1 MNFAAFGRP
10 LGCLK
15 TALRQARQQRAW
27 QRSLATAAAPEA
39 PKLSKP
45 ILTARQRMLCSCT
58 FFSIADRI
66 TNGSLG
72 SREERL
78 ARFQV
83 YPEVPTVRTDFKD
96 PMPLLRQAQI
106 TMLDPTGARTRLFAK
121 DQADAAKPG
130 DVLMVSTKNGE
141 PFSGYLIEV
150 RRRGADTAIL
160 LRGQMMKTS
169 VESWFKVYS
178 PTVTAINIIWRRPKR
193 ARRARLTYMRKPEHD
208 KGSVD
213 HLVAAWK
220 KERSTLRSK
229 SGSGGVRQQKPRGK

>member
-1 MNFAAFGRP
+1 MNFASVGRP

-15 TALRQARQQRAW
+15 TALRQMRHQREW
-27 QRSLATAAAPEA
+27 QRSLATAAV
-39 PKLSKP
+39 PKTPNSTKF
-45 ILTARQRMLCSCT
+45 ILTDRQR
-58 FFSIADRI
+58 
-66 TNGSLG
+66 

-78 ARFQV
+78 ARFQI
-83 YPEVPTVRTDFKD
+83 YPELPTVRANFKD
-96 PMPLLRQAQI
+96 PMPALRQAQI
-106 TMLDPTGARTRLFAK
+106 TKLDPTGARTRLFAK

-130 DVLMVSTKNGE
+130 DVLMVSTKAGE
-141 PFSGYLIEV
+141 PFSGYLIEI

-160 LRGQMMKTS
+160 LRGQLMKTS

-213 HLVAAWK
+213 HLVAAWR
-220 KERSTLRSK
+220 KERSTLRAK
-229 SGSGGVRQQKPRGK
+229 SGSGGVRQQKAKSK

>member
-1 MNFAAFGRP
+1 MNFAVIGRP

-15 TALRQARQQRAW
+15 AALRQTRQQRAW
-27 QRSLATAAAPEA
+27 QRPLATAAAPRT
-39 PKLSKP
+39 PNGTKP
-45 ILTARQRMLCSCT
+45 VLTSRQR
-58 FFSIADRI
+58 D
-66 TNGSLG
+66 
-72 SREERL
+72 REERL
-78 ARFQV
+78 SRFEI
-83 YPEVPTVRTDFKD
+83 YPELPTVRTNFKD
-96 PMPLLRQAQI
+96 PMPALRQAHI
-106 TMLDPTGARTRLFAK
+106 TTLDPTGARTHLFAK

-130 DVLMVSTKNGE
+130 DVLMVSTKTGE
-141 PFSGYLIEV
+141 PFSGVLVEI
-150 RRRGADTAIL
+150 RRRGVDTAIL

-220 KERSTLRSK
+220 KERSTLRTK
-229 SGSGGVRQQKPRGK
+229 SGSGSSVRQHKAKGK

>member
-1 MNFAAFGRP
+1 MNFAAVGRP

-15 TALRQARQQRAW
+15 TALRQTRQNRAW
-27 QRSLATAAAPEA
+27 QRSLAAVAAPEA
-39 PKLSKP
+39 PNASKP
-45 ILTARQRMLCSCT
+45 ILTARQR
-58 FFSIADRI
+58 
-66 TNGSLG
+66 

-83 YPEVPTVRTDFKD
+83 YPEIPTVRTDFKD
-96 PMPLLRQAQI
+96 PMPVLRQAQI

-141 PFSGYLIEV
+141 PFSGYLIEI

-229 SGSGGVRQQKPRGK
+229 SGSGGAKQQKARGK

>member
-1 MNFAAFGRP
+1 MNFTAVGRP

-15 TALRQARQQRAW
+15 TALRQARQQRVW

-39 PKLSKP
+39 PNGTKP
-45 ILTARQRMLCSCT
+45 ILTFRQR
-58 FFSIADRI
+58 
-66 TNGSLG
+66 

-78 ARFQV
+78 DRFQV
-83 YPEVPTVRTDFKD
+83 YPELPTVRSDYKD
-96 PMPLLRQAQI
+96 PMPVLRQAQI
-106 TMLDPTGARTRLFAK
+106 TTLDPTGARTRLFSK

-130 DVLMVSTKNGE
+130 DVLMVSTKAGE
-141 PFSGYLIEV
+141 PFSGVLIEV
-150 RRRGADTAIL
+150 RRRGVDTAIL

-193 ARRARLTYMRKPEHD
+193 ARRARLTYMRKPQHD
-208 KGSVD
+208 MGSVD

-220 KERSTLRSK
+220 KERSTLRNK
-229 SGSGGVRQQKPRGK
+229 AGSGGGKQQKVKSK

>member
-1 MNFAAFGRP
+1 M
-10 LGCLK
+10 
-15 TALRQARQQRAW
+15 
-27 QRSLATAAAPEA
+27 
-39 PKLSKP
+39 
-45 ILTARQRMLCSCT
+45 
-58 FFSIADRI
+58 
-66 TNGSLG
+66 
-72 SREERL
+72 
-78 ARFQV
+78 

-96 PMPLLRQAQI
+96 PMPALRQAHI

-141 PFSGYLIEV
+141 PFSGYLIEI
-150 RRRGADTAIL
+150 RRRGVDTAVL
-160 LRGQMMKTS
+160 LRGQMMKMS

-229 SGSGGVRQQKPRGK
+229 SGSGGVKQHKAKSK

>member
-1 MNFAAFGRP
+1 MNFAAVGRP

-15 TALRQARQQRAW
+15 TALRQTRQQRAW

-39 PKLSKP
+39 PNGVTKP
-45 ILTARQRMLCSCT
+45 MLTSRQR
-58 FFSIADRI
+58 A
-66 TNGSLG
+66 
-72 SREERL
+72 REERL

-83 YPEVPTVRTDFKD
+83 YPELPTVRSNFKD
-96 PMPLLRQAQI
+96 PMPSLRQAQI
-106 TMLDPTGARTRLFAK
+106 TLLDPTGARTRLFAK

-130 DVLMVSTKNGE
+130 DVLMVSTKTGE
-141 PFSGYLIEV
+141 PFSGVLIEI
-150 RRRGADTAIL
+150 RRRGVDTAIL

-208 KGSVD
+208 MGSVD
-213 HLVAAWK
+213 NLVAAWK
-220 KERSTLRSK
+220 KERSTLRAK
-229 SGSGGVRQQKPRGK
+229 SGSGGAKQHKAKGK